1 MLVKKHFTYLMCA
14 RLKKILPDFQICIS
28 VPVRNVIQTDNYLFK
43 FNNGNFR
50 TMCEIYSKLTLKT
63 MMSLMSFQ
71 CLYS

>member
-1 MLVKKHFTYLMCA
+1 MCA
-14 RLKKILPDFQICIS
+14 RLKKILPDFQICIG

-63 MMSLMSFQ
+63 MMS
-71 CLYS
+71 